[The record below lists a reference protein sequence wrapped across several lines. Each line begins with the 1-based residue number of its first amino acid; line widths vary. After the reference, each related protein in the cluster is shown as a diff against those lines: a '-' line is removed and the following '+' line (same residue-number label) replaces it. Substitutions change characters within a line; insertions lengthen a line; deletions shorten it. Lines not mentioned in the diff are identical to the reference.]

1 MASQKMRIYLKAF
14 DHRILDK
21 STNLIVDTVK
31 KTGSVLR
38 GPVPLPTELEKFCV
52 LRSPHAD
59 KKSREQFEIRT
70 HKRLIDILNP
80 TPETV
85 DSLMK
90 MELPSGVNIE
100 IKL

>member
-21 STNLIVDTVK
+21 STTLIVDTVK

-38 GPVPLPTELEKFCV
+38 GPVPLPTEINKYTV
-52 LRSPHAD
+52 LKSPHVD
-59 KKSREQFEIRT
+59 KKARDQFEIRT
-70 HKRLIDILNP
+70 HKRLIDIMNP

>member
-38 GPVPLPTELEKFCV
+38 GPVPLPTEFEKFCV
-52 LRSPHAD
+52 LRSPHVD
-59 KKSREQFEIRT
+59 KKSREQYEIRT

-80 TPETV
+80 TPDTV
-85 DSLMK
+85 NSLMK

>member
-21 STNLIVDTVK
+21 STTLIVETVK

-38 GPVPLPTELEKFCV
+38 GPVPLPTEIEKFCV
-52 LRSPHAD
+52 LRSPHVD
-59 KKSREQFEIRT
+59 KKSRDQYEVRT
-70 HKRLIDILNP
+70 HKRLIDIMNP